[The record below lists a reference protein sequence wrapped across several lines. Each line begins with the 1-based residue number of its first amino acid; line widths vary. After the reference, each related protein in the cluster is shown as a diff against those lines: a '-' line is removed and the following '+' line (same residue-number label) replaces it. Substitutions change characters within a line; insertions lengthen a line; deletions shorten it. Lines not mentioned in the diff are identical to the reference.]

1 MTDLALSSAVHIF
14 LSKMCYRGITRQ
26 IALHRLEPYI
36 CDPELMLPDPAGVP
50 YMESDTQP
58 PVTVT
63 ASEEDEVYSSLEE
76 HYGVAMATKNVVH
89 QLENTLTNK
98 QSLQYDSPD
107 HGSPELVTMGDN
119 FVDDLIEASINDTTL
134 QATPTSQE
142 GVVTSTSSNMVLNTL
157 SNLWT
162 SAWGSW
168 QS

>member
-1 MTDLALSSAVHIF
+1 MLHLYIDIISFTTILS
-14 LSKMCYRGITRQ
+14 
-26 IALHRLEPYI
+26 RLESYV
-36 CDPELMLPDPAGVP
+36 CDPELMLPDPAGIH

-76 HYGVAMATKNVVH
+76 HYGVTMATKNVVH
-89 QLENTLTNK
+89 QLEKTPTTKSSQGDDNPD
-98 QSLQYDSPD
+98 YDCPQ
-107 HGSPELVTMGDN
+107 PVAKGDN
-119 FVDDLIEASINDTTL
+119 VVDDLIEASTNDATL
-134 QATPTSQE
+134 QATPTYQE
-142 GVVTSTSSNMVLNTL
+142 GVATSSSSNMVLNTL

>member
-1 MTDLALSSAVHIF
+1 M
-14 LSKMCYRGITRQ
+14 
-26 IALHRLEPYI
+26 EPYV
-36 CDPELMLPDPAGVP
+36 CDPELILPDPAGIP

-58 PVTVT
+58 PITVT

-76 HYGVAMATKNVVH
+76 HYGVTMATKNLVR
-89 QLENTLTNK
+89 QSENTPTNK
-98 QSLQYDSPD
+98 QSLQDDSPD
-107 HGSPELVTMGDN
+107 HGFPELVTTGDSL
-119 FVDDLIEASINDTTL
+119 VDDLIEASTNDTTL

-142 GVVTSTSSNMVLNTL
+142 GVVTSNSSNMVLNTL

>member
-1 MTDLALSSAVHIF
+1 MLYVFTVLLPNNSN
-14 LSKMCYRGITRQ
+14 
-26 IALHRLEPYI
+26 RLEPYV

-58 PVTVT
+58 PVTMA

-89 QLENTLTNK
+89 QLENTPTNK
-98 QSLQYDSPD
+98 QSLQDDSPD
-107 HGSPELVTMGDN
+107 HGSPELVTMD
-119 FVDDLIEASINDTTL
+119 DDLIHDLIEASINDTPL
-134 QATPTSQE
+134 QGTPISQE
-142 GVVTSTSSNMVLNTL
+142 GVATSNSSNMVLNTL

>member
-1 MTDLALSSAVHIF
+1 
-14 LSKMCYRGITRQ
+14 MCYRGITFT
-26 IALHRLEPYI
+26 LHRLEPYV
-36 CDPELMLPDPAGVP
+36 CDPELMLPDPGGVP

-58 PVTVT
+58 PVTMT

-76 HYGVAMATKNVVH
+76 HYGVTMATKNVAH
-89 QLENTLTNK
+89 QLENTPTNK
-98 QSLQYDSPD
+98 QLQDDSPD
-107 HGSPELVTMGDN
+107 HGSPELVTVGDN
-119 FVDDLIEASINDTTL
+119 LIDDLIEESISDTTL

-142 GVVTSTSSNMVLNTL
+142 GVVTTSNSNMVLNTL